1 MTVRVV
7 TPRELKFLIKFLVS
21 FSAYNYKLPTSSHL
35 EGKSVCLEVT
45 LRVGELEPE
54 SFSVYL
60 EQQRYKKQI
69 GALKLQGVSKK
80 MSFAKVEHLQI
91 LLVIVMKYF

>member
-1 MTVRVV
+1 MRVV
-7 TPRELKFLIKFLVS
+7 TLRELKFIFRFPVQFFLQTIT
-21 FSAYNYKLPTSSHL
+21 NYQLLLYL

-60 EQQRYKKQI
+60 EHRGTKRKL
-69 GALKLQGVSKK
+69 ALKS
-80 MSFAKVEHLQI
+80 
-91 LLVIVMKYF
+91 

>member
-1 MTVRVV
+1 MCDCESGDASSENWSSLLDFCPDYLYTI
-7 TPRELKFLIKFLVS
+7 T
-21 FSAYNYKLPTSSHL
+21 NYKLLLYL

-54 SFSVYL
+54 SFLVYL

-69 GALKLQGVSKK
+69 GALKLQGV
-80 MSFAKVEHLQI
+80 
-91 LLVIVMKYF
+91 